1 MRCVR
6 VQYSELVYSL
16 CTGGVQHGAGG
27 PALESGGQP
36 VTAPRLLLR
45 SVRADGA
52 GLLMVIQ

>member
-1 MRCVR
+1 M
-6 VQYSELVYSL
+6 

-27 PALESGGQP
+27 PALESGGQT

-52 GLLMVIQ
+52 GLLMCTVILCHLEENN